1 MITLSVNIQFLEVGA
16 APKVLAGHDFHQA
29 QHLAV
34 EVVAFAIQMMK
45 QRINRVEIRPQPRI
59 EMAQV
64 ALSNIGLELIQD
76 PVEQGV

>member
-1 MITLSVNIQFLEVGA
+1 
-16 APKVLAGHDFHQA
+16 
-29 QHLAV
+29 
-34 EVVAFAIQMMK
+34 MMK